1 MTKQKGRNRPNAQNG
16 KQMWNSGQKNANRNA
31 NSNPN
36 APVWLWGIHA
46 VEAAVNNPARQI
58 KRFVATPNAMRR
70 LGLTGA
76 EELSA
81 RDIDKLLPPGAVH
94 QGVALQAMPLP
105 VVGLGEVIE
114 RKPKRIA
121 VLDQVSDPHNLGA
134 VLRSAAAFGVEAL
147 IVQTRHSPAMTGIVA
162 KSAAGAVETVT
173 ACRVVNI
180 ARALET
186 LGEAGYT
193 VVGLA
198 GQADAELGKLV
209 AGEEHLALVF
219 GAEGAGLRP
228 AVAKACTWLAHIP
241 IAPQMESLNISNVA
255 AIAFYEAA
263 RGRGF

>member
-1 MTKQKGRNRPNAQNG
+1 MRD
-16 KQMWNSGQKNANRNA
+16 SGEKTANRKA
-31 NSNPN
+31 NPDPN
-36 APVWLWGIHA
+36 GPVWLWGIHA
-46 VEAAVNNPARQI
+46 VEAAAKNPARQVT
-58 KRFVATPNAMRR
+58 RFVATSNAMRR
-70 LGLTGA
+70 LDIKGA
-76 EELSA
+76 EEMTA
-81 RDIDKLLPPGAVH
+81 REIDRLLPPGAVH
-94 QGVALQAMPLP
+94 QGVALEAMPLP
-105 VVGLGEVIE
+105 MVGLAEVIA
-114 RKPKRIA
+114 RKPSRIA

-180 ARALET
+180 ARALDA
-186 LGEAGYT
+186 LKEAGYT

-198 GQADAELGKLV
+198 GQADTELGKLV
-209 AGEEHLALVF
+209 AGEEKLALVF

-241 IAPQMESLNISNVA
+241 IAPQMESLNISNAA

-263 RGRGF
+263 RDRGF

>member
-1 MTKQKGRNRPNAQNG
+1 MRD
-16 KQMWNSGQKNANRNA
+16 SGQKNTNRNA
-31 NSNPN
+31 NDGLNGP
-36 APVWLWGIHA
+36 AWLWGTHA
-46 VEAAVNNPARQI
+46 VEAAINNPARQI

-76 EELSA
+76 EALAA
-81 RDIDKLLPPGAVH
+81 REIDKLLPPGAVH

-105 VVGLGEVIE
+105 AVGLGEVTA

-134 VLRSAAAFGVEAL
+134 VLRSAAAFGVEVL
-147 IVQTRHSPAMTGIVA
+147 IMQTRHSPAMTGIVA

-173 ACRVVNI
+173 VCRVVNI
-180 ARALET
+180 ARALEA
-186 LGEAGYT
+186 LKEAGYT
-193 VVGLA
+193 VIGLA
-198 GQADAELGKLV
+198 GQADAELGHLV
-209 AGEEHLALVF
+209 AGEAQLALVF

-241 IAPQMESLNISNVA
+241 IAAQMESLNISNAA